1 MTPGVAPD
9 RIISGVVWYDRN
21 RNGLRDADERGI
33 AGVVL
38 RVLVEGSA
46 PLTAVTA
53 GDGSYRIAGLVPGT
67 YVLSAR
73 TVDVPTNG
81 AKDRT
86 VTLTAGTIDA
96 QQDYGY
102 AKAKVL
108 GITSEREA
116 EGVEA
121 PLAFTGAQSLLLLA
135 SALILLGAGGLLVD
149 RRQTRKR

>member
-1 MTPGVAPD
+1 M
-9 RIISGVVWYDRN
+9 VWYDRN

-38 RVLVEGSA
+38 RVSAEGSA

-53 GDGSYRIAGLVPGT
+53 SDGSYRIAGLVPGT

-86 VTLTAGTIDA
+86 VTLTAGTIDP

-102 AKAKVL
+102 ANAKVL

-121 PLAFTGAQSLLLLA
+121 PLALTGAQSLLLLA
-135 SALILLGAGGLLVD
+135 AALILVGAGGLLVD
-149 RRQTRKR
+149 RRQSRNR